1 MIRDFII
8 KNRSY
13 RRFDPA
19 GKLDEQT
26 LRELVDLARLS
37 GSAAN
42 RQPLHYI
49 LSWQPERNARI
60 FEHLAWAGYLED
72 WPGPAPEERPTGY
85 IIVLG
90 DKRISEKID
99 CDHGIACQSILLG
112 AVEKGFGGCMVGSIN
127 RDGLRE
133 SLNIPSEYKILLV
146 VALGKPSEEVVIE
159 EAGEDSDLK
168 YWRDENDVHHVP
180 KRKLE
185 DVILDVR

>member
-72 WPGPAPEERPTGY
+72 WPGPAQGERPTGY

-90 DKRISEKID
+90 DTRISKKID